1 MVGISVGMVRS
12 CGALLNELKHIREEI
27 GESEADKEQMLLEIE
42 KECLEIYTRKVD
54 EASKAKAQLHQSV
67 TAKEAEIAALVASLG
82 EHTVHSTKDKKPAS
96 LKEQLASVTP
106 ILENLRIKKE
116 ERIKNFADVR
126 LQIEKITAEI
136 REHEHQH
143 DAMTSL
149 AIVDEHDLSM
159 RKLNEQHEQLRALQ
173 KEKSDRLH
181 KVLEYVNEVHSLCG
195 VLGLDFRKI
204 VVEVHPSLHETSPGQ
219 STNISN
225 KTLEGLALAILKLK
239 AEKKIQLQKLRETM
253 KSLFALWKLMGSPEQ
268 ERKHFERL
276 ACILESP
283 EHEITHSGLL
293 SHKTIEQAEVEVNKL
308 TKLKASKMKELV
320 LKRRLELE
328 EECRRA
334 HIEPDTSM
342 ATEKTAAL
350 IDSGLVDPSELLA
363 NIEAQIL
370 KVKEESISRKEIM
383 DRISKWLATCEEEN
397 WLEQYNQDENRY
409 SCGRGGH
416 INLKRAEKA
425 RITIIKIPALVDNLI
440 SKTFTWEDEK
450 NKPFLYDGVR
460 LVSMLE
466 EYKLTRQ
473 QKEEEKRR
481 DRDQKKLQTLLLT
494 EKEAVFGSKPF
505 PKRSNS
511 LNRKLSGYSFNGKGN
526 GFMTPVPRR
535 LSAGSATPELLI
547 PRSYSGRHSGYF
559 KEMRRLSTTPL
570 NFIAPPKDDSL
581 STFTS
586 ISGSE
591 PESPTLT

>member
-82 EHTVHSTKDKKPAS
+82 EHTVHSTKDKKAAS

-136 REHEHQH
+136 REREHQH

-159 RKLNEQHEQLRALQ
+159 RKLNEQHEQLRVLQ

-253 KSLFALWKLMGSPEQ
+253 KSLFVLWKLMGSPEQ

-363 NIEAQIL
+363 NIEAQIV

-481 DRDQKKLQTLLLT
+481 DRKKLQTLLLT

-511 LNRKLSGYSFNGKGN
+511 LNKKPSGYSFNGKGN